1 MQTLRVHFTVN
12 PVIGHEKAR
21 RAFAGR
27 ALRATV
33 RSEGSSELDRCTYIG
48 TAVKGTEIK
57 AGTEN
62 VQPKAGGKLGIF
74 FNTVVIAVTGQV
86 VADTRAQLGVT
97 PGIKLGTNGQPLG
110 VVLKAEGFFL
120 GEVQFGGDHVVV
132 ALVGDGGGN
141 HGVEFEGAFLFAQ
154 LRATLGR
161 VQLHR
166 NQVFNYDTCVPLTV
180 FTEGIGSAN
189 IQVEAAFVRLILVAV
204 ELVVLKS

>member
-1 MQTLRVHFTVN
+1 MA
-12 PVIGHEKAR
+12 I
-21 RAFAGR
+21 
-27 ALRATV
+27 
-33 RSEGSSELDRCTYIG
+33 SEGGAKLDRGTHIS
-48 TAVKGTEIK
+48 TAVQGANIQTR
-57 AGTEN
+57 AEN
-62 VQPKAGGKLGIF
+62 IQAQTCGELGIF
-74 FNTVVIAVTGQV
+74 FNTVVVAVAGQV
-86 VADTRAQLGVT
+86 VADTRAQLGVA
-97 PGIKLGTNGQPLG
+97 PGVEFGTDRQPLG
-110 VVLKAEGFFL
+110 IVFKAEGFFL
-120 GEVQFGGDHVVV
+120 GQVQFGGDYVVV